1 MLVATSYFVPVD
13 VEMRHLRA
21 LLTVAEELNFTR
33 AAERLHLTQQA
44 LSGQIRQLEDRVGTR
59 LVERDA
65 RRVALTAAGVTL
77 CEQARPLLSSAEQ
90 AVAAARAAG
99 AERTRLTI
107 GYMAALLRRMVA
119 PAVRDFSD
127 AHPEV
132 ELFMHFASGP
142 GHLAGLREGRADVA
156 ILLGEFEHDGI
167 ELRPLF
173 SVPRGAALAAEH
185 PLAAQPEVSLRAF
198 LDEPL
203 VVVRV
208 GDPVWHDFWIAAKHR
223 GGKPPQ
229 IAATVD
235 TLDAFFEAIAAGL
248 GVAATAA
255 LAVEELGSAAGV
267 VFRPVPGLEPIDV
280 WIARRTV
287 DDRPQVLEFLAAAE
301 LALHEPATH
310 G

>member
-1 MLVATSYFVPVD
+1 MLVAIAYFVLVD

-65 RRVALTAAGVTL
+65 RRVALTAAGMTL
-77 CEQARPLLSSAEQ
+77 CERARPLLSEAEQ
-90 AVAAARAAG
+90 AVAAARAVG

-107 GYMAALLRRMVA
+107 GYIAALLRRMVA
-119 PAVRDFSD
+119 RAVRDFSD

-132 ELFMHFASGP
+132 EVISHFPHPDPLG
-142 GHLAGLREGRADVA
+142 GLREGRADVA
-156 ILLGEFEHDGI
+156 ILLGEFAHEGI
-167 ELRPLF
+167 ELRPLL
-173 SVPRGAALAAEH
+173 SVARGVALAAEH
-185 PLAAQPEVSLRAF
+185 PLAAQSEVSLPDF
-198 LDEPL
+198 LAEPL
-203 VVVRV
+203 VEVLVH
-208 GDPVWHDFWIAAKHR
+208 DPVWRDFWTAARHR
-223 GGKPPQ
+223 AGRPPRT
-229 IAATVD
+229 AATVP
-235 TLDAFFEAIAAGL
+235 TLDALFEAIGAGL

-267 VFRPVPGLEPIDV
+267 VFRPVPGLEPLDV
-280 WIARRTV
+280 WIARRAG
-287 DDRPQVLEFLAAAE
+287 DDRAHVLEFLAIAE
-301 LALHEPATH
+301 SAIGNQATH